1 MEKTC
6 GAQLFLKEKQMKR
19 LDFQNFNEGSCYNF
33 SIKFR
38 EINPNDADIRN
49 LNVNSISPKFDQLK
63 CFIMRD
69 LDARDPFLMEMET
82 LKQM

>member
-1 MEKTC
+1 
-6 GAQLFLKEKQMKR
+6 MKR

-69 LDARDPFLMEMET
+69 LDARDKLSLFDGNGNIET
-82 LKQM
+82 NVNH